1 MEGELILKTKS
12 FLNRIKEVY
21 STISSFRLMLLSV
34 ILGVLAGV
42 AASVFFF
49 GIEFFKFKMIH
60 LLAGISVP
68 GPSGEELFEGELG
81 PYRPWMIPI
90 FTTLVG
96 IITGFLVKKF
106 IPYAQQDHVT
116 DGTDTITRA
125 FHHNKGH
132 INPLVTLIKGVTA
145 VFTIGSGGSA
155 GREGP
160 ITLIGGGIGS
170 LLASKFKLSPKEKR
184 ILLLAGAGGGLGAI
198 FRAPLGGAITAVEII
213 YKEDF
218 ESEALL
224 PAIISSVI
232 AYTVFTLIYG
242 NHPIFKIP
250 HFYFH
255 PKELPF
261 YLVLALFCSLCG
273 FLYVKTFFF
282 IKYSIFQQI
291 KRRAGLI
298 VTSGLG
304 GLIMGLL
311 GIFMPYVLSGGY
323 GYLEMA
329 IWGKLSIF
337 TMFTY
342 MVAKTIA
349 TSITIGSE
357 MSGGMFAPT
366 LFVGGMAG
374 GIIGALSHLYFPT
387 LVEHPE
393 AFVLVGMAS
402 FFAGAGSAPV
412 GPFILVCE
420 LTQDYGLLAPLMFC
434 SAICIFLNRNISI
447 YENQLDNKFQSPA
460 HSGELFVDILSE
472 HKVEEIVHE
481 IDPVYVVPENMKF
494 SDFKREIFVKTTQY
508 SFPVVDKEGRLTGIF
523 SSSDFRHVLF
533 NPEIEDL
540 VIIKDIAVT
549 NVVVTYPYETL
560 KDALDKLTEK
570 NIDALPVLS
579 DEKNKKILGLLRRK
593 SIIKFY
599 NELIEKVKAT
609 TL

>member
-1 MEGELILKTKS
+1 MENIISEISSLWKT
-12 FLNRIKEVY
+12 IKDVY
-21 STISSFRLMLLSV
+21 KGISSFRLIMLSV
-34 ILGVLAGV
+34 LVGILAGL
-42 AASVFFF
+42 AAALFFF
-49 GIEFFKFKMIH
+49 GIEWTKFKLIH
-60 LLAGISVP
+60 HLAGVSIP
-68 GPSGEELFEGELG
+68 GPSGEEIFKGNPGEF
-81 PYRPWMIPI
+81 RPWLIPV

-96 IITGFLVKKF
+96 LITGVLVKKF
-106 IPYAQQDHVT
+106 IPYAQQDHIT

-125 FHHNKGH
+125 FHQNEGRIK
-132 INPLVTLIKGVTA
+132 PLVTFLKGLTA

-170 LLASKFKLSPKEKR
+170 YLASLLKLSPKERR

-198 FRAPLGGAITAVEII
+198 FRAPLGGAITGVEII

-242 NHPIFKIP
+242 NHPIFEIP
-250 HFYFH
+250 HFYFS

-261 YLVLALFCSLCG
+261 YLILALFCALCG

-282 IKYSIFQQI
+282 IKYSIFQEI
-291 KRRAGLI
+291 KKRAGLVI
-298 VTSGLG
+298 TCGLG
-304 GLIMGLL
+304 GLVMGLM
-311 GIFMPYVLSGGY
+311 GMFMPYVLSGGY
-323 GYLEMA
+323 GYLELA
-329 IWGKLSIF
+329 ILGKLSLL
-337 TMFTY
+337 TMVTL

-349 TSITIGSE
+349 TSVTIGSE

-374 GIIGALSHLYFPT
+374 GIIGTYAHIHFPHF
-387 LVEHPE
+387 VQHPG

-402 FFAGAGSAPV
+402 FFAGAGSAPI
-412 GPFILVCE
+412 GPFIIVCE

-434 SAICIFLNRNISI
+434 SAICIFFNRNISI

-460 HSGELFVDILSE
+460 HSGELFVDILSD
-472 HKVEEIVHE
+472 HKVEELLDE
-481 IDPVYVVPENMKF
+481 LDPVYVVPEEMKF
-494 SDFKREIFVKTTQY
+494 SDFKRKIFINTTQY
-508 SFPVVDKEGRLTGIF
+508 SFPVVDKNGKLTGIF

-533 NPEIEDL
+533 NPEIENL
-540 VIIKDIAVT
+540 VIIKDIAVS
-549 NVVVTYPYETL
+549 NVVVTYPDETL
-560 KDALDKLTEK
+560 NIALDKLTNK

-579 DEKNKKILGLLRRK
+579 DRDDGKILGLLRRK
-593 SIIKFY
+593 SIIGFY
-599 NELIEKVKAT
+599 NKLVEGLKAT
-609 TL
+609 KL